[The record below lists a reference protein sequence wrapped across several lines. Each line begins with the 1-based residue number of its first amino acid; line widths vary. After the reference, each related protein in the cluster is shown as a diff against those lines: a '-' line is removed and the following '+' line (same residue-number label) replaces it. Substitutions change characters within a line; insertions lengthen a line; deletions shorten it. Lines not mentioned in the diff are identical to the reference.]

1 MGYNSKYI
9 IQNFGTLCW
18 TIFYTP
24 LVYLLLKLLARC
36 GWNNWFPSL
45 DNVMKKAK
53 SNMFYKAWI
62 QLVNETFLFLGTCGA
77 VNLYYLCFNTFGNA
91 INSLLSAAVLLL
103 IFVFPMILARLY
115 LSKTNYDMI
124 LR

>member
-1 MGYNSKYI
+1 
-9 IQNFGTLCW
+9 
-18 TIFYTP
+18 
-24 LVYLLLKLLARC
+24 
-36 GWNNWFPSL
+36 
-45 DNVMKKAK
+45 
-53 SNMFYKAWI
+53 MFYKAWI

-124 LR
+124 LSQDQEFIAKYGAILDNLNFKSEGKKVFVYVFCGFIRKLLLICITVFM